1 MPRICWRGTTLSR
14 LPAPLRPFALL
25 AFRTLVAG
33 RSLDLDDARELM
45 KPLGL
50 EDSDVRRI
58 PDAPALLMTGR
69 RRASS

>member
-1 MPRICWRGTTLSR
+1 M
-14 LPAPLRPFALL
+14 